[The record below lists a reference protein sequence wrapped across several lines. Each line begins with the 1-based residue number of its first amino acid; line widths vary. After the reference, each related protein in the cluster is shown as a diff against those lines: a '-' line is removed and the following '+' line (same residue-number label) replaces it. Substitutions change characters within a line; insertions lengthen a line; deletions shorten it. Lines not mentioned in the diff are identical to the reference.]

1 MTASGVYPR
10 DFLYHSGHEWV
21 AVTGDVCT
29 VGITEFAQSELEEI
43 VFVELPE
50 VGARLGAGDV
60 IGSVESIKAV
70 AELYTP
76 IGGEVLEVNEELKSW
91 PAFLNEDPHGK
102 GWMIKLR
109 PSRQEDLD
117 RLMSADAYE
126 RHIRPES

>member
-1 MTASGVYPR
+1 MGMYPR
-10 DFLYHSGHEWV
+10 GFLYHSGHEWV
-21 AVTGDVCT
+21 AVTGDICT

-50 VGARLGAGDV
+50 AGARLAAGDV

-76 IGGEVLEVNEELKSW
+76 VGGEVVEVNEELKSW

-109 PSRQEDLD
+109 LSRQEDLD
-117 RLMSADAYE
+117 SLISAEAYE
-126 RHIRPES
+126 RHIRLEV